1 MSGRAL
7 IVDDSGLARRI
18 VRQILEQRDLA
29 VIEAEDGMSALE
41 KYTLERPDVVILDLV
56 MRGMY
61 GQDVLLKL
69 RALDPNVRVIVV
81 TADIQTPARE
91 SAQAAGALAFINK
104 PVNAAELLDAV
115 DAALGSPR

>member
-18 VRQILEQRDLA
+18 VRQILEQRDVA

-61 GQDVLLKL
+61 GQDVLIKL
-69 RALDPNVRVIVV
+69 RALDPNARVIVV

-91 SAQAAGALAFINK
+91 SAQAAGALAFVNK

>member
-18 VRQILEQRDLA
+18 VRQILEQRDVA

-41 KYTLERPDVVILDLV
+41 QYTLERPDVVILDLV

-61 GQDVLLKL
+61 GQDVLVKL
-69 RALDPNVRVIVV
+69 RALDPNARVIVV

>member
-69 RALDPNVRVIVV
+69 RALDPNARVIVV

-91 SAQAAGALAFINK
+91 SAQAAGALAFINN

>member
-18 VRQILEQRDLA
+18 VRQILEQRDVA

-61 GQDVLLKL
+61 GQDVLVKL
-69 RALDPNVRVIVV
+69 RALDPNARVIVV